1 MFALTAYRLRC
12 AAWLLATGIFLL
24 LAGCSEAKAPTA
36 LERVQKEGVLRV
48 ITRNSPATYFQDR
61 NGETGF
67 EYELAKRFA
76 ERLGVELKIETADNL
91 DDLYAQLSREGG
103 PALAAA
109 GLTPGRED
117 DASVRYSHTYLDVT
131 PQIIYRNGQ
140 QRPTRPEDLVG
151 KRIMVLKGSSHAE
164 QLAELKKQY
173 PELKYEESDA
183 VEVVDLLRMVDV
195 GDIDLTLVD
204 SNELAM
210 NQVYFPNVRV
220 AFDFGEARGLAWAL
234 PGGDDDSLMN
244 EVNAFLDQAKKEGLL
259 QRLKDRYY
267 GHVDVLGYVG
277 AYTFAQHLQQRL
289 PRYESHFKQSGKQL
303 DTDWRLLAAIGYQ
316 ESLWQPGATSK
327 TGVRGLMMLTN
338 RTAQAMGV
346 SNRLDPKQSIQGGS
360 KYFVQI
366 RSELPESIKE
376 PDRSWFALAAYN
388 IGGAH
393 LEDARK
399 MAEKEGLNPNKWL
412 DVKKMLPRLA
422 QKQWYA
428 KTRYGYA
435 RGGETVHFVQNV
447 RRYYDILTWVTQ
459 PQMEGSQIAESGLHL
474 PGVNKTR
481 PEEDSG
487 DENSSRPLPSG
498 FSVACQPGGVLAHI
512 GRPAGD
518 PLGEALAIPGE
529 QRPRRLLEA
538 RQVAGHRIHE
548 MVGALLRLPRT
559 PGLAAARLL
568 DQLAQRHRGAR
579 AARRAIPS
587 GAATRSP
594 RAPPRPASAA
604 RARAARPPPPVAAR
618 LRRPGAPA
626 GPRWNRGYRDRRSAQ
641 WHCRTPAAAR
651 QHRRRP
657 LASRPAQPPAAP
669 PSAAGAC
676 RRSR

>member
-183 VEVVDLLRMVDV
+183 VEVVDLLRMVDI

-428 KTRYGYA
+428 TTRYGYA

-487 DENSSRPLPSG
+487 DEKL
-498 FSVACQPGGVLAHI
+498 
-512 GRPAGD
+512 
-518 PLGEALAIPGE
+518 
-529 QRPRRLLEA
+529 
-538 RQVAGHRIHE
+538 
-548 MVGALLRLPRT
+548 
-559 PGLAAARLL
+559 
-568 DQLAQRHRGAR
+568 
-579 AARRAIPS
+579 
-587 GAATRSP
+587 
-594 RAPPRPASAA
+594 
-604 RARAARPPPPVAAR
+604 
-618 LRRPGAPA
+618 
-626 GPRWNRGYRDRRSAQ
+626 
-641 WHCRTPAAAR
+641 
-651 QHRRRP
+651 
-657 LASRPAQPPAAP
+657 
-669 PSAAGAC
+669 
-676 RRSR
+676 